1 MTVTTGMPTRR
12 AFGRLL
18 AGVLATGGAAPFLT
32 PALAR
37 EPPAT
42 ESWARYEALVA
53 ALLETSSATATLAAW
68 SRQRGWD
75 DRIVAHK
82 LEADM
87 RPAPGGIAA
96 LLDIPEGEIVG
107 YRKVALASGDRVLSR
122 ADNWFT
128 PGRLSS
134 GVNAGLDASQT
145 PFGRLVS
152 RMSPTRRVISAD
164 RLWATPHEAA
174 PAEVFRL
181 SAVVSGVTD
190 AGLKPLA
197 VVNETYQAVMV
208 T

>member
-1 MTVTTGMPTRR
+1 MTVTTGMLTRR

-18 AGVLATGGAAPFLT
+18 AGGLAIGGAWPFPT
-32 PALAR
+32 PAFAR
-37 EPPAT
+37 EPQTT

-53 ALLETSSATATLAAW
+53 ALLETGSATETLAAW
-68 SRQRGWD
+68 SRRRGWD

-87 RPAPGGIAA
+87 RPAPAQIAA
-96 LLDIPEGEIVG
+96 LLDIREGETVG
-107 YRKVALASGDRVLSR
+107 YRKVALASGERVLSR

-152 RMSPTRRVISAD
+152 RLSPTRRVVNAD
-164 RLWATPHEAA
+164 RLWANPQQGA

-181 SAVVSGVTD
+181 FAVVSGETD
-190 AGLKPLA
+190 AGRKPLA

-208 T
+208 L

>member
-1 MTVTTGMPTRR
+1 MNFTLCPLTRR

-18 AGVLATGGAAPFLT
+18 SCGLATGGVLAAVPS
-32 PALAR
+32 ALSRALQ
-37 EPPAT
+37 AT

-75 DRIVAHK
+75 DRIVAYK
-82 LEADM
+82 LGADT
-87 RPAPGGIAA
+87 RPAPGRIAA
-96 LLDIPEGEIVG
+96 LLDTPEGEIVG

-164 RLWATPHEAA
+164 RLWAPPHEAA

-181 SAVVSGVTD
+181 FAVVSGVTD
-190 AGLKPLA
+190 AGLRPLA